1 MNPTKTLLAWVLAL
15 TIFGMG
21 TAKAAERTD
30 IVEVL
35 ILNDGDRRELVIAG
49 ARLSGSIE
57 PIVTLGDV
65 PLTVTAASETVI
77 TALLDADRLP
87 GTYELKVIVGPGAKK
102 KDVIDLTVG
111 AVGPTGPAGAAGA
124 PGPAGPRG
132 DTGAAG
138 VSGPQG
144 PAGPAGPPGIPGAP
158 GLTGPTGP
166 SGPRGATGPQG
177 PRGLTGP
184 RGPAGSNSFVTIGP
198 FIASADRDRDR
209 ISQVVQM
216 GNATDRTCFLTT
228 VLMMEIDSDF
238 ERGVCSVQRNRDG
251 MWQLEASIRDSGD
264 QAVTCG
270 AHCLIY

>member
-1 MNPTKTLLAWVLAL
+1 MNLTKTLLAWALAL
-15 TIFGMG
+15 TIVGMG
-21 TAKAAERTD
+21 TANAAERTD
-30 IVEVL
+30 IIEVL
-35 ILNDGDRRELVIAG
+35 VLDDGDRQELVIAG

-57 PIVTLGDV
+57 PMVTLGEV
-65 PLTVTAASETVI
+65 PLTVTSATETVI

-102 KDVIDLTVG
+102 KDVIDVTIG
-111 AVGPTGPAGAAGA
+111 AVGPAGPAGEVGA

-132 DTGAAG
+132 DTGAPG

-144 PAGPAGPPGIPGAP
+144 PAGPVGPPGIPGAP
-158 GLTGPTGP
+158 GLTGPAGP
-166 SGPRGATGPQG
+166 AGARGATGPQG
-177 PRGLTGP
+177 PRGFTGP

-198 FIASADRDRDR
+198 FIANANRDRDR
-209 ISQVVQM
+209 ISQVVLM

-228 VLMMEIDSDF
+228 VLMMEIDSDS

-251 MWQLEASIRDSGD
+251 VWQLEASIRDSGD